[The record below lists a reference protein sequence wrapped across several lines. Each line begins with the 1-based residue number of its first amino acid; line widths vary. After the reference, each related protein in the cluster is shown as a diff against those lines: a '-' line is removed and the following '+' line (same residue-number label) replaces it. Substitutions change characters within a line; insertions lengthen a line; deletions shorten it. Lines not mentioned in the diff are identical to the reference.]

1 MNPAIKLLMVI
12 IIGVE
17 ISFIPNV
24 PLNLC
29 IMAISMLYLILK
41 RTKFKSLLYLILY
54 PMIPAAG
61 LLISQVIYG
70 VQGSEMGWVLFT
82 RLYTYVWL
90 GATFTLTTNIADLA
104 FTLEQ
109 NFKLP
114 SKFAYGVL
122 TAFNLVPRI
131 ITEVQTI
138 RHASLM
144 RGVTLQLWSPKL
156 YFKAILAAINWSTD
170 LSQAMISHG
179 FVEDA
184 PRTHVNKT
192 YVRWTDYA
200 TCLFWLVLVQI
211 PLFIHF

>member
-1 MNPAIKLLMVI
+1 MNAAIKLFMVI
-12 IIGVE
+12 VIGVE
-17 ISFIPNV
+17 ISFIQSV

-29 IMAISMLYLILK
+29 ILAVSCCYLLIK
-41 RTKFKSLLYLILY
+41 RVSIKSLLYLIIY
-54 PMIPAAG
+54 PIIPATG
-61 LLISQVIYG
+61 LLVSQLFYG
-70 VQGSEMGWVLFT
+70 IQGPIIGWVLFT
-82 RLYTYVWL
+82 RLFAYVWL
-90 GATFTLTTNIADLA
+90 GATFTMTTNIKDLA

-109 NFKLP
+109 NFRLP

-144 RGVTLQLWSPKL
+144 RGVTMQLWSPKL
-156 YFKAILAAINWSTD
+156 YFKAILAAINWSSD

-184 PRTHVNKT
+184 PRTHVEKT
-192 YVRWTDYA
+192 TIRWSDFA
-200 TCLFWLVLVQI
+200 IFAFWLILVQVPI
-211 PLFIHF
+211 FVF

>member
-1 MNPAIKLLMVI
+1 MNPAIKLLMVL

-17 ISFIPNV
+17 ISFVQNI

-29 IMAISMLYLILK
+29 IMAVSLVYLLFKHIQLK
-41 RTKFKSLLYLILY
+41 TLLYLLVY
-54 PMIPAAG
+54 PFIPAVG

-70 VQGSEMGWVLFT
+70 TAGNIIGWVLFT
-82 RLYTYVWL
+82 RLYTYVWI
-90 GATFTLTTNIADLA
+90 GATFTTTTDIKDLA

-131 ITEVQTI
+131 IIEVQTI
-138 RHASLM
+138 RQASLM
-144 RGVTLQLWSPKL
+144 RGQTMYVWSPKL
-156 YFKAILAAINWSTD
+156 YFKAILAAVNWSSE

-184 PRTHVNKT
+184 PRTHVEKT
-192 YVRWTDYA
+192 SARWSDYA
-200 TCLFWLVLVQI
+200 ILLVTLAIVQI
-211 PLFIHF
+211 PLFVF